1 MTGVHLV
8 VRGPSRQVTITQRS
22 LPWKTLGTGASRM
35 TGGSLE
41 KWMAEVDYRP
51 LTDLFPHKAGT
62 VPNAFILVFLFN
74 NFVRIICNYAL
85 LKQKLGLVKYRQ
97 RLV

>member
-8 VRGPSRQVTITQRS
+8 VRGPSRQVTITQGS

-51 LTDLFPHKAGT
+51 LTDLFPHMAGT
-62 VPNAFILVFLFN
+62 ISNAFLFVFLLTTA
-74 NFVRIICNYAL
+74 YAFYTL
-85 LKQKLGLVKYRQ
+85 LKYKLV
-97 RLV
+97 